1 VHTPQEAGTMKK
13 ILSRGLTLSTLLIFV
28 LSSSQFS
35 LAQEEDTALE
45 GTNWQ
50 LLNMKVLGGFLFTPI
65 DPSKYRLNF
74 RSENRLT
81 GTSDCNT
88 ITGSYFQESTGFRF
102 EPFVSTRKLCPPGS
116 LHNNLAL
123 ILKDVNAIEFRDGKM
138 YMTNGYD
145 GVELEFEE
153 RDF

>member
-1 VHTPQEAGTMKK
+1 MERTPLRRLVLGALLMLA
-13 ILSRGLTLSTLLIFV
+13 LSFT
-28 LSSSQFS
+28 QFT
-35 LAQEEDTALE
+35 LAQEEDMVLE

-50 LLNMKVLGGFLFTPI
+50 LLNIKVLGGFLFTPD
-65 DPSKYRLNF
+65 DPSEYRLNF

-88 ITGSYFQESTGFRF
+88 ITGYYFQESTGFRF
-102 EPFVSTRKLCPPGS
+102 DPFVSTRKLCPPGS
-116 LHNNLAL
+116 LHNNLTL
-123 ILKDVNAIEFRDGKM
+123 ILKDVNSIEFRDGKM

-153 RDF
+153 RGF

>member
-1 VHTPQEAGTMKK
+1 MKK
-13 ILSRGLTLSTLLIFV
+13 ILTRHLALNTLLLLA
-28 LSSSQFS
+28 LSSNQLS
-35 LAQEEDTALE
+35 LAQDEVISLE

-50 LLNMKVLGGFLFTPI
+50 LLNMKVLGGFLFTPD
-65 DPSKYRLNF
+65 DPSLYRLNF

-88 ITGSYFQESTGFRF
+88 ITGAYFQEDTGFRF
-102 EPFVSTRKLCPPGS
+102 DPFVSTRKLCSPGS

-123 ILKDVNAIEFRDGKM
+123 ILKDVDAIEFRDGKM

-145 GVELEFEE
+145 GVELEFEV
-153 RDF
+153 RGF

>member
-1 VHTPQEAGTMKK
+1 MKK
-13 ILSRGLTLSTLLIFV
+13 ILPLRLALGTLLTLV
-28 LSSSQFS
+28 LSFTQFS
-35 LAQEEDTALE
+35 LAQKEDIALE

-50 LLNMKVLGGFLFTPI
+50 LQNMKVLGGFLFTPD
-65 DPSKYRLNF
+65 DPSLYRLNF
-74 RSENRLT
+74 RTENRLT

-102 EPFVSTRKLCPPGS
+102 DPFVSTRKLCPPGS
-116 LHNNLAL
+116 LHNNLVL
-123 ILKDVNAIEFRDGKM
+123 ILKNVNAIEFRDGKM

-153 RDF
+153 RGF

>member
-1 VHTPQEAGTMKK
+1 MPHLKHSIDIRSIIKSIQPRPRRRHRP
-13 ILSRGLTLSTLLIFV
+13 RGH
-28 LSSSQFS
+28 Q
-35 LAQEEDTALE
+35 LAAAKHE
-45 GTNWQ
+45 GI
-50 LLNMKVLGGFLFTPI
+50 GGFLFTPI